1 MTDRDRLKDA
11 LKHEDAAI
19 RLYRQFA
26 DETED
31 ARLKE
36 MFTQFAMNESW
47 HAAAIRD
54 KLGQPE
60 SRNPLLTHLTA
71 NT

>member
-1 MTDRDRLKDA
+1 MTDRDRLKEA
-11 LKHEDAAI
+11 LGHEEAAI

-26 DETED
+26 DESKN

-54 KLGQPE
+54 KLGQSENRSPE
-60 SRNPLLTHLTA
+60 S
-71 NT
+71 